1 MTTTNANQIRFRVRA
16 TRHAYHMVQ
25 QLAAGTYVATGE
37 KFLDGKFTIT
47 RYADAVTSILYET
60 IIDNTYNVLRGLV
73 LYGKNGNSIKF
84 VPTSPQFPE
93 ELTAA
98 QIVEFRNFLGFCLE
112 NETPPAEKTL
122 VERISILEEQNKNLE
137 ERLKR
142 LERIV
147 TEIKNL
153 EQRFEALKD
162 FTGFKG

>member
-1 MTTTNANQIRFRVRA
+1 MTTTNANQIKFKVRSN
-16 TRHAYHMVQ
+16 RHAYHMVQ

-37 KFLDGKFTIT
+37 KIPDSKYKIT
-47 RYADAVTSILYET
+47 RYVDASTSIYYET
-60 IIDNTYNVLRGLV
+60 LIDSALRGLV

-122 VERISILEEQNKNLE
+122 VERISILEERLEKLERLVAENKNL
-137 ERLKR
+137 KQR
-142 LERIV
+142 LE
-147 TEIKNL
+147 EL
-153 EQRFEALKD
+153 ERRV
-162 FTGFKG
+162 GV